1 MNRKISVGKTYR
13 HFKGTNYK
21 VLCIAQDSE
30 NLEKLVVY
38 ENVEEG
44 KIWVRPY
51 DMFNSLVD
59 KNKYPDVKQK
69 YRFELIKNKR
79 KDDIN
84 GKNN

>member
-1 MNRKISVGKTYR
+1 MVGKTYR
-13 HFKGTNYK
+13 RFKGNNYK

-30 NLEKLVVY
+30 SLEKLVVY
-38 ENVEEG
+38 EDVGEG

-59 KNKYPDVKQK
+59 RNKYPDVKQK
-69 YRFELIKNKR
+69 YRFELIENKR